1 MYLTI
6 KETADFL
13 NIRESEIESLIRQ
26 RRIRAVYDGEQY
38 LINKEQFNNHLQQME
53 KYRKLI
59 DEILSEPIPDDL
71 DVKDEDQFT
80 EKMRFVE
87 QRDKKEEKTDKE
99 FVVVPKNITYI

>member
-13 NIRESEIESLIRQ
+13 NIREFEIESLIRQ

-71 DVKDEDQFT
+71 DVKDED
-80 EKMRFVE
+80 
-87 QRDKKEEKTDKE
+87 
-99 FVVVPKNITYI
+99 

>member
-71 DVKDEDQFT
+71 DVKDED
-80 EKMRFVE
+80 
-87 QRDKKEEKTDKE
+87 
-99 FVVVPKNITYI
+99 